1 MFQIKRVCYDPP
13 CRLGVFSDNVSVHDI
28 YKFLR
33 NVLFSCFSFFNID
46 FFRFKVLSHISIEK
60 HYLGLEQLTPCFFG
74 GLIVFFSAIR
84 VHLNNRAQK
93 IAIKPTTRNRSIKGL
108 CKTFVTDK

>member
-1 MFQIKRVCYDPP
+1 MFRIKRVCYDPP
-13 CRLGVFSDNVSVHDI
+13 CRLGVFSDIVSVHDI
-28 YKFLR
+28 YKFLL
-33 NVLFSCFSFFNID
+33 NVSFSCFSFFNID

-60 HYLGLEQLTPCFFG
+60 HYLGLEQLTPCFFVVS
-74 GLIVFFSAIR
+74 LFFSAIR
-84 VHLNNRAQK
+84 VHLNNCAQK